1 MSTKESQYERITHS
15 IIADLAQGV
24 APWVKPWRSGAP
36 VSMPVNAV
44 TARPYSG
51 VNVLT
56 LWDVALRRGYPA
68 PRWLTYRQAQ
78 ERHGHVRKGER
89 GTTVFFVRSIPRE
102 DEEGV
107 VTRRRS
113 LLRSY
118 TVFNV
123 AQCEGLPAH
132 LQEVSVPGAQ
142 EERHGAADAFLAAAA
157 AEVRHGGDRAYY
169 SPSQDV
175 ICLPPFGAFESSGHY
190 YATSL
195 HEHVHWAGSEKRL
208 SREFGKR
215 FGDRSYAAEEL
226 VAELGAAFLCAHLG
240 IEGKLRHAEYIGS
253 WITLLND
260 DSRAIF
266 TAASKASQAADFLR
280 AFSLGCPVDE
290 DGPG

>member
-1 MSTKESQYERITHS
+1 MPTKESQYERITRS
-15 IIADLAQGV
+15 ILADLEQGV

-68 PRWLTYRQAQ
+68 PRWITYRQAQ
-78 ERHGHVRKGER
+78 EQHAHVRKGER
-89 GTTVFFVRSIPRE
+89 GTTVFFVRSIARE
-102 DEEGV
+102 DEEGA
-107 VTRRRS
+107 VTGHRS
-113 LLRSY
+113 ILRSY
-118 TVFNV
+118 TVFTV

-132 LQEVSVPGAQ
+132 LQEVPVPGAK
-142 EERHGAADAFLAAAA
+142 EERHGAADAFLTAAAA
-157 AEVRHGGDRAYY
+157 DVRHGGDRAYY

-175 ICLPPFGAFESSGHY
+175 ICLPPFEAFESPGHY

-195 HEHVHWAGSEKRL
+195 HEHVHWTGSEKRL

-266 TAASKASQAADFLR
+266 TAASKASQAAGFLR
-280 AFSLGCPVDE
+280 SFSESPADE
-290 DGPG
+290 AGEVF